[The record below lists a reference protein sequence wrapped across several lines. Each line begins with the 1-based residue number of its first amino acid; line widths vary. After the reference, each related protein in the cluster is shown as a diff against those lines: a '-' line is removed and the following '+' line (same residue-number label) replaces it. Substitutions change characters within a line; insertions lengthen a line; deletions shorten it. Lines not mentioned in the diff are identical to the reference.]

1 MDNPFETIEIT
12 SKPRIKRK
20 FKLEE
25 MFKFFPEESS
35 NSIDLKL
42 KISKKVKEYNP
53 KFSDFQVFKTTQM
66 LFNQY
71 FYKLTYYDNQTI
83 EKFVAS
89 TELFKTI

>member
-25 MFKFFPEESS
+25 MFNFFTEESS

-42 KISKKVKEYNP
+42 KISKKVKEFKPNA
-53 KFSDFQVFKTTQM
+53 SDFQVFKITQM

-71 FYKLTYYDNQTI
+71 FYKLTYYDDQTI
-83 EKFVAS
+83 DKFVSS